1 MTEWKIARLDELERF
16 PTGWGGVWR
25 PVRRHFDVRAFGV
38 NAWTGENAGDHVI
51 ERHSEPDG
59 PEELYVVFDGRATFT
74 IGDETVDAPR
84 GSFVYVPPGTFRE
97 AVAAEPGTTVLALG
111 AKRGEVFE
119 PSAWEEWAVA
129 DAYRNAGDLERARS
143 IMRDLVDRSPDVW
156 QAHYNR
162 ACFESVAGDADQ
174 AFESLRRAVELD
186 ADEVRRITPGDPD
199 FDAIRNDPRYT
210 EVIG

>member
-1 MTEWKIARLDELERF
+1 MSEWKIARLDDLERF
-16 PTGWGGVWR
+16 SVGWGGVWR

-38 NAWTGENAGDHVI
+38 NAWTGEKAGDPVI
-51 ERHSEPDG
+51 ERHREPDG
-59 PEELYVVFDGRATFT
+59 PEELYVVFAGRATFT
-74 IGDETVDAPR
+74 LGEETVDAPR
-84 GSFVYVPPGTFRE
+84 GSFVYVPPGTMRE
-97 AVAAEPGTTVLALG
+97 AVAAEPGTTVLAVG

-119 PSAWEEWAVA
+119 PSAWEEWTVA
-129 DAYRNAGDLERARS
+129 DGYRRKGDLERARA
-143 IMRDLVDRSPDVW
+143 IMRELVERTPNMW

-186 ADEVRRITPGDPD
+186 ASEVRRITPDDPD
-199 FDAIRNDPRYT
+199 FDPIRNDPRYR